1 MEKKLLV
8 DTLNFKVQLLEDNSS
23 KGGGRPRIV
32 ARGEFARADL
42 ATENKRVYPLK
53 LWERELS
60 RLSKSIQERKVY
72 GELDHPMDGRTQLK
86 RVSHIITGLH
96 MENGVV
102 VGEAEI
108 LDTAEGRN
116 LKAILDASGQVGVS
130 SRGFGTTRPNMK
142 GEDVVQEDYR
152 LMTFDFVAEPA
163 NVTSYPTIHAEAK
176 KSEPANVVEAKP
188 SAPVTITK
196 TTTKP
201 RPETV
206 QVEAVMSKDLT
217 LEKLRK
223 ENPALYESFMHDAE
237 REYEKKGADIW
248 AKKITAARQEAASD
262 LRGTFAEQLQQAL
275 ADAREQIAQE
285 ERNKLLSDPAVAGA
299 KAALEQVKEML
310 RPFVIPSDVESVVKT
325 KEQQIEALQSKLAEQ
340 ELKMVKLAEENEKLA
355 AIAKEAGYRFHLE
368 GLLHGI
374 PQAELIRKLVGDVKV
389 YESVEAINAKV
400 EAIVE
405 EIQKTASQKEERDSE
420 IMRLEEEN
428 KKLRLATE
436 KALEATKQLSLQT
449 YVEQRLANHP
459 RAGEVRVLLEN
470 ANIGSKE
477 DVDTLL
483 SKFREPRRDP
493 VTIEEA
499 RERVRKLA
507 GSAQTREAVLEHEER
522 GNQNGSAKNGNSQ
535 DYHGLGLSLEQLRA
549 LSGITN

>member
-1 MEKKLLV
+1 
-8 DTLNFKVQLLEDNSS
+8 
-23 KGGGRPRIV
+23 
-32 ARGEFARADL
+32 
-42 ATENKRVYPLK
+42 
-53 LWERELS
+53 
-60 RLSKSIQERKVY
+60 
-72 GELDHPMDGRTQLK
+72 
-86 RVSHIITGLH
+86 
-96 MENGVV
+96 
-102 VGEAEI
+102 
-108 LDTAEGRN
+108 
-116 LKAILDASGQVGVS
+116 
-130 SRGFGTTRPNMK
+130 
-142 GEDVVQEDYR
+142 
-152 LMTFDFVAEPA
+152 
-163 NVTSYPTIHAEAK
+163 
-176 KSEPANVVEAKP
+176 
-188 SAPVTITK
+188 
-196 TTTKP
+196 
-201 RPETV
+201 
-206 QVEAVMSKDLT
+206 
-217 LEKLRK
+217 
-223 ENPALYESFMHDAE
+223 
-237 REYEKKGADIW
+237 
-248 AKKITAARQEAASD
+248 
-262 LRGTFAEQLQQAL
+262 
-275 ADAREQIAQE
+275 
-285 ERNKLLSDPAVAGA
+285 
-299 KAALEQVKEML
+299 
-310 RPFVIPSDVESVVKT
+310 
-325 KEQQIEALQSKLAEQ
+325 
-340 ELKMVKLAEENEKLA
+340 
-355 AIAKEAGYRFHLE
+355 
-368 GLLHGI
+368 
-374 PQAELIRKLVGDVKV
+374 VKV